1 MQLQHLNSL
10 KSRMPNLPPL
20 TLQTIAD
27 LAIKLLQLSVLQLNQ
42 QLFELRFRSLSLP
55 QLFCSARNLDFQP
68 WMSSLLVSRQF
79 SLMPIKL
86 KHLVQLTLD

>member
-1 MQLQHLNSL
+1 
-10 KSRMPNLPPL
+10 
-20 TLQTIAD
+20 
-27 LAIKLLQLSVLQLNQ
+27 
-42 QLFELRFRSLSLP
+42 LRFRSLSLP

-68 WMSSLLVSRQF
+68 WMSSLLMSRQF